1 MVLWLTFPP
10 LISIPISVFLIAFAK
25 DANRMPI
32 EGPLW
37 LLLLILYLSLSL
49 VYAYNINRRRSFPLM
64 PLQLAAQGIIIC
76 IISLEAGSPFM
87 VPWLGVAI
95 AASGFVSLANQFIGQ
110 LKGPPRTPA
119 QIQEVEHLE
128 DALAPPTDSSPFPML
143 SANREGTIIEA
154 NSAFKE
160 LSGDKAPEGK
170 SVSEFFNP
178 GNSEGS
184 IGGKTLLI
192 FQKTKDGLF
201 YFSMMDP
208 IKKGVGKN
216 SAASRLVELFDS
228 VTGLYSKEY
237 ASIRGPEEIG
247 RAARYR
253 RWLCGIYLK
262 VSYVDLPGM
271 DGSPDLE
278 KAFFMAYLEYVKSEI
293 RDSDMGFYLGGQEV
307 LLLLPE
313 TSQQGAKDSALR
325 LVSLPDELEEMR
337 VDLPFSVDI
346 EYGLI
351 YYSGTHP
358 LAFEDFIQKLQDSL
372 GGASET

>member
-143 SANREGTIIEA
+143 SANREGTIDDHRGQQCVQGAIRRQGPGGQI
-154 NSAFKE
+154 SVGVFQ
-160 LSGDKAPEGK
+160 PRQFRGK
-170 SVSEFFNP
+170 HRW
-178 GNSEGS
+178 
-184 IGGKTLLI
+184 
-192 FQKTKDGLF
+192 KDTA
-201 YFSMMDP
+201 YFSEDEGRTVLFLHDGSN
-208 IKKGVGKN
+208 KKGSWKKQRGK
-216 SAASRLVELFDS
+216 
-228 VTGLYSKEY
+228 
-237 ASIRGPEEIG
+237 
-247 RAARYR
+247 
-253 RWLCGIYLK
+253 
-262 VSYVDLPGM
+262 
-271 DGSPDLE
+271 
-278 KAFFMAYLEYVKSEI
+278 
-293 RDSDMGFYLGGQEV
+293 
-307 LLLLPE
+307 
-313 TSQQGAKDSALR
+313 
-325 LVSLPDELEEMR
+325 
-337 VDLPFSVDI
+337 
-346 EYGLI
+346 
-351 YYSGTHP
+351 
-358 LAFEDFIQKLQDSL
+358 
-372 GGASET
+372 